1 VTGSTVTS
9 SRRGKPH
16 IASVA
21 VAVPPY
27 AVNQDFAEKFVEKA
41 YGHRL
46 TKQSMSLVHS
56 MLAHPSVRKRH
67 FAFDSPECLVDEDPD
82 SRVARFT
89 RWSLDLSA
97 RATRRALDQ
106 AGVGPEEVDG
116 IVVNTCTGYICPGL
130 STYLIEELG

>member
-1 VTGSTVTS
+1 MAGSAETS
-9 SRRGKPH
+9 SHRGKPH

-27 AVNQDFAEKFVEKA
+27 TVDQGFAEKFIEKN

-46 TKQSMSLVHS
+46 SKRSMSLARS
-56 MLAHPSVRKRH
+56 MLSHPSVRKRH
-67 FAFDSPECLVDEDPD
+67 FAFDGPECLVDEDPD

-97 RATRRALDQ
+97 QATRRALDQ
-106 AGVGPEEVDG
+106 AGVGPEDVSG
-116 IVVNTCTGYICPGL
+116 IVVRSGAT
-130 STYLIEELG
+130 